1 MSDSSLRS
9 RRASVLAG
17 MISVLLS
24 VGCRGNGVR
33 YWRGDQVGR
42 PVVAISLGVDA
53 VQVLGNADTSTV
65 QQELRQEV
73 ALCSWGGIIT
83 SEMIA
88 SWKHNLNNTKTN
100 NDSWVLS
107 DCRDFRSCSSSV
119 VYYGNTTDAPSAWI
133 VDQKKVPLLWTS
145 CWTACSFI
153 LTNIWLQIP
162 WEALSVWKYM

>member
-73 ALCSWGGIIT
+73 ALCS
-83 SEMIA
+83 
-88 SWKHNLNNTKTN
+88 
-100 NDSWVLS
+100 
-107 DCRDFRSCSSSV
+107 
-119 VYYGNTTDAPSAWI
+119 
-133 VDQKKVPLLWTS
+133 
-145 CWTACSFI
+145 
-153 LTNIWLQIP
+153 
-162 WEALSVWKYM
+162 